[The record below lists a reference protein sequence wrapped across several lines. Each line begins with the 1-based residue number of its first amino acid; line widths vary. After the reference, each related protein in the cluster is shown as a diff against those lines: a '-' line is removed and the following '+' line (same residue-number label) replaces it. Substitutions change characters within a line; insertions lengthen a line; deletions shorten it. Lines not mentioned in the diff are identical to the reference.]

1 MEEIEREN
9 NFREWLRTVVD
20 SQAPISS
27 YPNALKIFI
36 PNKLEEMNENI
47 YENLFNC
54 TDLEYLKQLNQRL
67 LNNGDLH
74 QFNINTQSRL
84 PSASI
89 SKYINFL
96 ENKSLEVE
104 NIKIIKSTQKQA
116 LNQILFGSP
125 GTGKTFNT
133 INRAI
138 EIIDSDFYQQNK
150 YNRVALKEKFEEY
163 KKAGQIEFITFHQ
176 SFSYEEFVEGI
187 KAIPAGKD
195 GNENGEDMIYD
206 VVDGIFK
213 KLSKEALKFLIT
225 NNKNSILKKRFKL
238 DAKSLNIQADLL
250 QEDDNTYKL
259 LKGSKIRK
267 EAVPS
272 FHKYNYSK
280 LRDIFLE
287 KAIFDTSKESDEF
300 FILKEDYI
308 FQSLS
313 ASSSVVLGK
322 MSNGLSDWKEVLD
335 DNLSKKENK
344 NIKNYILII
353 DEINRGNISKI
364 FGELI
369 TLIEPSKRIG
379 ADEEIRLKL
388 PYSQELFG
396 VPSNLYIIG
405 TMNTADRSIALMDTA
420 LRRRF
425 HFEEMMPNSSLL
437 KNLVVDEIKIDN
449 LLEVINKRVEYLYDR
464 DHTIGH
470 AYFMSL
476 ENFANEVDKKA
487 ELENIFRNK
496 IIPLLQEY
504 FYDDWEK
511 VRLVLGD
518 GFVEKI
524 EVKSDIFDED
534 LIKDSEYLEEE
545 KFIYNIKKEFDF
557 SKFKE

>member
-1 MEEIEREN
+1 MNVIFRLNTNVTGFENFKIAREFFLNILPIRDNNYFFNTKRLNQIELDDIIYFLYGKEIIAKAKFLGEIKEDTKRDEK
-9 NFREWLRTVVD
+9 FIQGHKV
-20 SQAPISS
+20 
-27 YPNALKIFI
+27 KILDIFDEGFFI
-36 PNKLEEMNENI
+36 NIDKLNQKTTRSIGYIDDEDTNYIENI
-47 YENLFNC
+47 
-54 TDLEYLKQLNQRL
+54 
-67 LNNGDLH
+67 LNNK
-74 QFNINTQSRL
+74 N
-84 PSASI
+84 
-89 SKYINFL
+89 
-96 ENKSLEVE
+96 
-104 NIKIIKSTQKQA
+104 IKSTNQNIGKTISKSIQKQA

-133 INRAI
+133 INKAL
-138 EIIDSDFYQQNK
+138 EIIDSDFYQQN
-150 YNRVALKEKFEEY
+150 REDREALKERFEEY
-163 KKAGQIEFITFHQ
+163 KKSGQIEFITFHQ

-187 KAIPAGKD
+187 KANTTD
-195 GNENGEDMIYD
+195 NEISYD
-206 VVDGIFK
+206 VEDGIFK
-213 KLSKEALKFLIT
+213 RLCELAIQKNHIKLDLANINFEDFLKENQKFETKEKAVFEIISIDEKVKVRNSQNREYSLSRKSILSYLEKQDFDNT
-225 NNKNSILKKRFKL
+225 RGHFSYQPVIAKYIFDNIEKQLLENNTNKNF
-238 DAKSLNIQADLL
+238 
-250 QEDDNTYKL
+250 
-259 LKGSKIRK
+259 
-267 EAVPS
+267 V
-272 FHKYNYSK
+272 
-280 LRDIFLE
+280 
-287 KAIFDTSKESDEF
+287 
-300 FILKEDYI
+300 
-308 FQSLS
+308 
-313 ASSSVVLGK
+313 
-322 MSNGLSDWKEVLD
+322 
-335 DNLSKKENK
+335 
-344 NIKNYILII
+344 LII

-437 KNLVVDEIKIDN
+437 ENLVVDGIKIDN

-476 ENFANEVDKKA
+476 ENLETKEDKKA

-557 SKFKE
+557 SKFKD

>member
-1 MEEIEREN
+1 MKIINSLVECLENFGNIKLGIEMEEIEREN

-47 YENLFNC
+47 YGNLFNC

-116 LNQILFGSP
+116 PNQILYGSP
-125 GTGKTFNT
+125 GTGKTYNT

-138 EIIDSDFYQQNK
+138 EIIDSEFYQQN
-150 YNRVALKEKFEEY
+150 RDDREALKERFEEY

-213 KLSKEALKFLIT
+213 KLS
-225 NNKNSILKKRFKL
+225 NKAKIDFFENNSIKKNITKRKFIL
-238 DAKSLNIQADLL
+238 NAKALNIQAEMI
-250 QEDDNTYKL
+250 EDDENNFRV
-259 LKGSKIRK
+259 LKGSKVRK
-267 EAVPS
+267 GEAES
-272 FHKYNYSK
+272 FKNYNYSSLK
-280 LRDIFLE
+280 NKVLE
-287 KAIFDTSKESDEF
+287 TAKYIEQDEF
-300 FILKEDYI
+300 YILEEDFT
-308 FQSLS
+308 FQSMS
-313 ASSSVVLGK
+313 AASSVILGRQ
-322 MSNGLSDWKEVLD
+322 SNG
-335 DNLSKKENK
+335 
-344 NIKNYILII
+344 Y
-353 DEINRGNISKI
+353 
-364 FGELI
+364 
-369 TLIEPSKRIG
+369 
-379 ADEEIRLKL
+379 
-388 PYSQELFG
+388 
-396 VPSNLYIIG
+396 
-405 TMNTADRSIALMDTA
+405 
-420 LRRRF
+420 
-425 HFEEMMPNSSLL
+425 
-437 KNLVVDEIKIDN
+437 
-449 LLEVINKRVEYLYDR
+449 
-464 DHTIGH
+464 
-470 AYFMSL
+470 
-476 ENFANEVDKKA
+476 
-487 ELENIFRNK
+487 LENIFRNK